1 MTSMNMQ
8 VVSSETY
15 DIKDTYYLED
25 YASTTTE
32 ENKPTTIE
40 ELPIAIPRVVGAVYP
55 GFKKFFYVAVF
66 LVFTTFFIAMVDI
79 IRNLRKDRKA
89 KKQGRRTYQK
99 IVPKI

>member
-1 MTSMNMQ
+1 MNMQ

-15 DIKDTYYLED
+15 DIKDSYYLED

-32 ENKPTTIE
+32 KSKPIE
-40 ELPIAIPRVVGAVYP
+40 ELPIAIPRVAGAVYP
-55 GFKKFFYVAVF
+55 GFQKFFYVAVF

-99 IVPKI
+99 IAPKT